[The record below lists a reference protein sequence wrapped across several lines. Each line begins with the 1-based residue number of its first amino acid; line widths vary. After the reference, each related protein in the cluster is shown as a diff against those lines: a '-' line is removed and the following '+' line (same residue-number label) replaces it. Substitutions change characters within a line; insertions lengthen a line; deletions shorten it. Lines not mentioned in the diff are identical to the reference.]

1 MSNGVRYTPT
11 FALPSE
17 YEQQAMEA
25 RRRRRMAEMLAA
37 QAYQPQDVGVAPIPS
52 AAPLVQGLQAF
63 LAARQERKAE
73 EAAEKASQTESE
85 YAKRLAGRLAGGYVP
100 DFNVPAAEV
109 PEQTELG
116 EVTLTSQK
124 RPAETLQQYQ
134 DRMRTAQ
141 FTSPTFDQ
149 MLARTPEQTA
159 LEPITPT
166 ARYKRSPEEALA
178 MAETDVGMAAMK
190 NRPMLA
196 ARLAQLLE
204 KPENRVMEFGGQL
217 LNVSGGQATPITMGG
232 KPVMAAAEAGEM
244 SDVARL
250 IKERDALS
258 PDDPRRAIYD
268 AAIAKETT
276 RPSAPVTNV
285 YSTTAVAGVDEEG
298 NPIFFQ
304 PSRGGGQPSII
315 EGVRPAPKGM
325 NVDQAKAAGFADRIF
340 EANPMFEQG
349 AIPFEASMVSQLPLG
364 VGNYAL
370 TPQQQSFLQAERNFI
385 NAVLRRESGAVI
397 SDEEFKNARQQ
408 YIPQPGDSPQV
419 IAQKKRNRETVLNSL
434 ARDAGPS
441 YRLPASSMQG
451 SGFGETGGWGE
462 AEVVR

>member
-1 MSNGVRYTPT
+1 M
-11 FALPSE
+11 PSE

-63 LAARQERKAE
+63 LTARQLKKAE
-73 EAAEKASQTESE
+73 EAEQKASETESE
-85 YAKRLAGRLAGGYVP
+85 YAKRISGRLAGGYVP

-149 MLARTPEQTA
+149 MLARTPEQTT
-159 LEPITPT
+159 LEQITPT

-190 NRPMLA
+190 NRPVLA

-217 LNVSGGQATPITMGG
+217 LNVSGDQATPITMGG
-232 KPVMAAAEAGEM
+232 KAVTAPSAAEATPL
-244 SDVARL
+244 ARL
-250 IKERDALS
+250 IAERDAL
-258 PDDPRRAIYD
+258 PPNDPRRSIYD
-268 AAIAKETT
+268 DAIAKETT

-325 NVDQAKAAGFADRIF
+325 NEGQAKAAGFADRIF
-340 EANPMFEQG
+340 EANPVFEQG

-434 ARDAGPS
+434 SRDAGPS

-451 SGFGETGGWGE
+451 SGFGETGGWGQ